1 MSILL
6 DAVNRKKQ
14 QQGDVVDI
22 MLTQPP
28 QYTSQSNSSNKL
40 NKYSVLAVAIALGIG
55 AAWGMSVLL
64 QSPSASLTTVQPSGA
79 NALQT
84 VTAPVAVVT
93 PHKIPEALAGNK
105 NESAVQNNDDIR
117 LAGKVALPIAK
128 PFNTNA
134 MNTQAASY
142 NNNGYAESS
151 GVNEPYLQ
159 ANDGQR
165 NFQQANSQQF
175 NSQQFNPQQFNS
187 QQTNAQQANFQ
198 QPSYQQQAGYEQDNY
213 QSGQDSSVDEYQTQ
227 ESNRQQAQ
235 QREAIALGV
244 KANRRGLA
252 ELEALR
258 LQVNAA
264 AEDVDF
270 ASVKAPSIKEQSNLI
285 AAFETALKD
294 VEYEQSANQ
303 QVTSAK
309 LDPIPRPSNQQI
321 PKYGDLPAS
330 VQLQVPEFNINAH
343 VYSTEP
349 SNRWLNVD
357 GVELQQGDM
366 IKNKLTIVEIRPR
379 DIVLEIDGEQFR
391 VPAI

>member
-1 MSILL
+1 
-6 DAVNRKKQ
+6 
-14 QQGDVVDI
+14 
-22 MLTQPP
+22 
-28 QYTSQSNSSNKL
+28 
-40 NKYSVLAVAIALGIG
+40 
-55 AAWGMSVLL
+55 
-64 QSPSASLTTVQPSGA
+64 
-79 NALQT
+79 
-84 VTAPVAVVT
+84 
-93 PHKIPEALAGNK
+93 
-105 NESAVQNNDDIR
+105 
-117 LAGKVALPIAK
+117 
-128 PFNTNA
+128 
-134 MNTQAASY
+134 
-142 NNNGYAESS
+142 
-151 GVNEPYLQ
+151 VNEPYLQ

-175 NSQQFNPQQFNS
+175 NSQQFNS

-235 QREAIALGV
+235 QQEAIALGA

>member
-22 MLTQPP
+22 MSTQPP

-64 QSPSASLTTVQPSGA
+64 QSPSASLSTIQHNDA
-79 NALQT
+79 NVLQT

-93 PHKIPEALAGNK
+93 PHKTPEALAVNK

-134 MNTQAASY
+134 MNTRAASY
-142 NNNGYAESS
+142 NNNGYAEPS
-151 GVNEPYLQ
+151 GVNELYLQ
-159 ANDGQR
+159 ANDDQR
-165 NFQQANSQQF
+165 SFQQANSQQF
-175 NSQQFNPQQFNS
+175 NSQQFNS

-235 QREAIALGV
+235 QREAIALGA

-343 VYSTEP
+343 VYSSTP

>member
-22 MLTQPP
+22 MSTQPP

-40 NKYSVLAVAIALGIG
+40 NKYSLLAVAIALGIG

-64 QSPSASLTTVQPSGA
+64 QSPSTSLTTVQPIDA
-79 NALQT
+79 NALQA
-84 VTAPVAVVT
+84 VTAPVTVRSNKAA
-93 PHKIPEALAGNK
+93 EASTVK
-105 NESAVQNNDDIR
+105 KYEPAVQSNDDIR

-128 PFNTNA
+128 PFNTNV

-151 GVNEPYLQ
+151 GVNELYLQ
-159 ANDGQR
+159 ENDGQR
-165 NFQQANSQQF
+165 SFQQANSQQ
-175 NSQQFNPQQFNS
+175 
-187 QQTNAQQANFQ
+187 TNTPQANFQ
-198 QPSYQQQAGYEQDNY
+198 QPSYQQQAGSEQVNYQREQD
-213 QSGQDSSVDEYQTQ
+213 SRVDEYQTQ
-227 ESNRQQAQ
+227 ENNRQQAQ
-235 QREAIALGV
+235 LREAIVLGA

-264 AEDVDF
+264 AEEVDF

-349 SNRWLNVD
+349 NNRWLNVD

>member
-22 MLTQPP
+22 MSTQPP

-64 QSPSASLTTVQPSGA
+64 QSPSTSLTTVQPSDA
-79 NALQT
+79 NALQA
-84 VTAPVAVVT
+84 VTAPVTVRSNKAA
-93 PHKIPEALAGNK
+93 EASTVK
-105 NESAVQNNDDIR
+105 KYEPAVQSNDDIR

-128 PFNTNA
+128 PFNTNV

-151 GVNEPYLQ
+151 GVNELYLQ
-159 ANDGQR
+159 ENDGQR
-165 NFQQANSQQF
+165 S
-175 NSQQFNPQQFNS
+175 
-187 QQTNAQQANFQ
+187 FQ

-235 QREAIALGV
+235 QQEAIALGA

>member
-22 MLTQPP
+22 MSTQPP

-40 NKYSVLAVAIALGIG
+40 NKYSLLAVAIALGIG

-64 QSPSASLTTVQPSGA
+64 QSPSTSLTTVQPSGA
-79 NALQT
+79 NALQA
-84 VTAPVAVVT
+84 VTAPVTVT
-93 PHKIPEALAGNK
+93 SNKAAEASTVK
-105 NESAVQNNDDIR
+105 KYEPAVQSNDDIR

-128 PFNTNA
+128 PFNTNV

-151 GVNEPYLQ
+151 GVNELYLQ
-159 ANDGQR
+159 ENDGQR
-165 NFQQANSQQF
+165 SFQQANSQQF
-175 NSQQFNPQQFNS
+175 NSQQ
-187 QQTNAQQANFQ
+187 TNTQQANFQ
-198 QPSYQQQAGYEQDNY
+198 QPSYQQQAGSEQVNY
-213 QSGQDSSVDEYQTQ
+213 QSEQDSRVDEYQTQ
-227 ESNRQQAQ
+227 ENNRQQAQ
-235 QREAIALGV
+235 LREAIVLGA

-343 VYSTEP
+343 VYSSTP

>member
-22 MLTQPP
+22 MSTQPP

-64 QSPSASLTTVQPSGA
+64 QSPSASLSTIQHNDA
-79 NALQT
+79 NVLQT

-93 PHKIPEALAGNK
+93 PHKTPEALAVNK

-159 ANDGQR
+159 ANDDQR
-165 NFQQANSQQF
+165 SFQQANSQQF
-175 NSQQFNPQQFNS
+175 NSQQFNS

-235 QREAIALGV
+235 QREAIALGA

-343 VYSTEP
+343 VYSSTP

>member
-22 MLTQPP
+22 MSTQPP

-40 NKYSVLAVAIALGIG
+40 NKYSLLAVAIALGIG

-64 QSPSASLTTVQPSGA
+64 QSPSGSASLTTVQPSGT
-79 NALQT
+79 NALQA
-84 VTAPVAVVT
+84 VTAPVTVRSNKAA
-93 PHKIPEALAGNK
+93 EASTVK
-105 NESAVQNNDDIR
+105 KHEPAVQSNDDIR

-128 PFNTNA
+128 PFNTNV

-151 GVNEPYLQ
+151 GVNELYLQ
-159 ANDGQR
+159 ENDGQR
-165 NFQQANSQQF
+165 SFQQANSQQF
-175 NSQQFNPQQFNS
+175 NSQQTGS
-187 QQTNAQQANFQ
+187 
-198 QPSYQQQAGYEQDNY
+198 EQDNY
-213 QSGQDSSVDEYQTQ
+213 QSEQDSRVDEYQTQ
-227 ESNRQQAQ
+227 ENNRQQAQ
-235 QREAIALGV
+235 LREAIVLGA

-349 SNRWLNVD
+349 NNRWLNVD

>member
-1 MSILL
+1 
-6 DAVNRKKQ
+6 
-14 QQGDVVDI
+14 
-22 MLTQPP
+22 
-28 QYTSQSNSSNKL
+28 
-40 NKYSVLAVAIALGIG
+40 
-55 AAWGMSVLL
+55 VLL

-93 PHKIPEALAGNK
+93 PHKTPEALAGNK

-175 NSQQFNPQQFNS
+175 NSQQFNS

-343 VYSTEP
+343 VYSSTP

>member
-235 QREAIALGV
+235 QREAIALGA

>member
-22 MLTQPP
+22 MSTQPP

-40 NKYSVLAVAIALGIG
+40 NQYSLLAVAIALGIG

-64 QSPSASLTTVQPSGA
+64 QSPSASLSTIQHNDA
-79 NALQT
+79 NVLQT

-93 PHKIPEALAGNK
+93 PHKTPEALAVNK

-142 NNNGYAESS
+142 NNNGYAEPS

-175 NSQQFNPQQFNS
+175 NSQQFNS

-235 QREAIALGV
+235 QREAIALGA

>member
-22 MLTQPP
+22 MSTQPP

-64 QSPSASLTTVQPSGA
+64 QSPSASLSTIQHNDV
-79 NALQT
+79 NAQQT

-93 PHKIPEALAGNK
+93 PHKTPEALAGNK

-159 ANDGQR
+159 ANDDQR

-175 NSQQFNPQQFNS
+175 NSQQFSS

-235 QREAIALGV
+235 QREAIALGA